1 MTWTE
6 PGVDA
11 KTRRDVDLAAQ
22 RLAEIIGVDRVEIR
36 SRRSGLE
43 PWWDVV
49 VGRRAPVYEHALSQ
63 LYFELPDTSE
73 LYGRMGIDASDRRRG
88 AEALEARA
96 LQAAIHRSLNVT
108 REMLLAPPTSALH
121 VPFASGEDT
130 AILEPVNHA
139 VWGRRGV
146 GKSSLVLQACRRLRQ
161 RQNPYAW
168 VDGQLYVGRDDPL
181 TVVQI
186 VEDALLG
193 LVETAEEAELPGA
206 DALAT
211 GLEAVRSA
219 AETIDTPDDLHPL
232 VRPVNQALHAFFAAS
247 KKHCYIFVDDVHLV
261 PHDLQALLVGILLR
275 ITSGA
280 GGVTDIVGVRSLVDL
295 ALGAGAFRVQIP
307 DDLQVISLDR
317 TLEDPSGTH
326 EHLESVLLA
335 FMKHCG
341 YRTIGQLVSPQAVER
356 LVWCSGGVP
365 RDFLWL
371 LEKAIGYAR
380 QRTRDKIGVEMVNRA
395 TGELHEEKMRR
406 LSEEAPEE
414 AGVLQVALE
423 RLAHQLRQG
432 KNSAFLVPS
441 PPRTPEHTIV
451 QKLADLRLIHLI
463 HPGITPSTV
472 GDRHQAYIL
481 DYSFYTGVRRMRDL
495 NVLKTQ
501 RGQSPTYEVLRK
513 LPKIDPATLVAN
525 EES

>member
-1 MTWTE
+1 VTWTGSGTNT
-6 PGVDA
+6 GVQSDA
-11 KTRRDVDLAAQ
+11 DRVAQ

-63 LYFELPDTSE
+63 LYDELPDTNV
-73 LYGRMGIDASDRRRG
+73 LYGSLGIDASDPRRG
-88 AEALEARA
+88 ADALEARA
-96 LQAAIHRSLNVT
+96 LQATIRRSLNVT
-108 REMLLAPPTSALH
+108 REMLLAPPTTALH
-121 VPFASGEDT
+121 VPFASGEDA
-130 AILEPVNHA
+130 AILEPANHA

-168 VDGQLYVGRDDPL
+168 VDGQLYVGRGDAL

-193 LVETAEEAELPGA
+193 LVETAKEAGLPGT
-206 DALAT
+206 DALVK
-211 GLEAVRSA
+211 GLAAVRTA
-219 AETIDTPDDLHPL
+219 AETVGTRDDLYPL
-232 VRPVNQALHAFFAAS
+232 VRSVNQAISAFFAAS
-247 KKHCYIFVDDVHLV
+247 KQHCYIFVDDVHLV
-261 PHDLQALLVGILLR
+261 AHDLQALLVGVLLR

-295 ALGAGAFRVQIP
+295 GQGAGAFRIQMP

-326 EHLESVLLA
+326 EHLESVLMA

-371 LEKAIGYAR
+371 LEKAVGYAR
-380 QRTRDKIGVEMVNRA
+380 QRRRDKVGVEMVNRA
-395 TGELHEEKMRR
+395 AGELHDEKMRR
-406 LSEEAPEE
+406 LSEEAPQE
-414 AGVLQVALE
+414 AEALQFALE
-423 RLAHQLRQG
+423 QLAHQLRQHET
-432 KNSAFLVPS
+432 NAFLVRS
-441 PPRTPEHTIV
+441 TPETPGYPVV

-463 HPGITPSTV
+463 NPGITPSKV

-481 DYSFYTGVRRMRDL
+481 DYSFYTGVRRMRNL
-495 NVLKTQ
+495 KELKTQ
-501 RGQSPTYEVLRK
+501 RDQSPTYEVLRK
-513 LPKIDPATLVAN
+513 LPKIDPGSLVTDD
-525 EES
+525 ES